1 MFAGSLVGNK
11 LMQIFITILILLLM
25 LGILVSAH
33 EAGHLAMAK
42 AFNVYCLEYSIGF
55 GPKLFSKKRKGG
67 ETAFSLRALP
77 LGGYV
82 SMYGEGVELPEGVS
96 IPPER
101 SLNGVAAW
109 KRAFILS
116 AGIVINFFLSI
127 VFVVIYSTCIK
138 TYYVSQLVYTG
149 LDENG
154 VALTDTSAHGEI
166 AYSFWARGSIGTYAV
181 DSDNERIYSPYGFS
195 YGSNS
200 TAYYVVDT
208 NASITSGSE
217 TIPLIACFTPKSVDN
232 NDFLQGLTFFYPKAA
247 FYPSNLNTQ
256 MGLTAYPDVTQT
268 AYSLQSGDTLSL
280 QVTTIGVDTTN
291 GNDRPLH
298 DQFVARK
305 THAVTAQA
313 ISGSDNAVTFPASS
327 LVIYSYQYFAPFGE
341 AMKNACYYY
350 SRFFTGIGEGFKAI
364 FSFDFSNLGSVVA
377 MGGMLSTE
385 STQIGWGRTF
395 FFYGGYL
402 SLNLA
407 IFNLLPFPGL
417 DGWQL
422 LVTIIES
429 SVNHGKRKK
438 WEHEEKARLKNQPL
452 VPSPAL
458 SSSANGEKDVA
469 ETPRETIDTSHEYK
483 PWKINDKIKNTVSMI
498 GLALL
503 FLFAIAITIKDILS
517 LVR

>member
-1 MFAGSLVGNK
+1 MSVGNLVGSN

-25 LGILVSAH
+25 LGILISAH
-33 EAGHLAMAK
+33 EAGHLVMAK
-42 AFNVYCLEYSIGF
+42 SFNVYCLEYSIGF

-82 SMYGEGVELPEGVS
+82 SMYGEGVELPEGVT

-109 KRAFILS
+109 KRGLILS
-116 AGIVINFFLSI
+116 AGIIVNFFLSM
-127 VFVVIYSTCIK
+127 VFVVIYATCIK

-154 VALTDTSAHGEI
+154 VALTDASAHGEI
-166 AYSFWARGSIGTYAV
+166 AYSFWARGSIGDYV
-181 DSDNERIYSPYGFS
+181 VSSDERIYSPIGTS
-195 YGSNS
+195 YNDK
-200 TAYYVVDT
+200 AYYVVDT
-208 NASITSGSE
+208 GASILSE
-217 TIPLIACFTPKSVDN
+217 GKSTTYVACFTPTSVDN
-232 NDFLQGLTFFYPKAA
+232 NDFLKGLTFFPLREA
-247 FYPSNLNTQ
+247 FYPSHLNSE
-256 MGLTAYPDVTQT
+256 MGLTAYPDFPQG
-268 AYSLQSGDTLSL
+268 AYALKEGDVLSL
-280 QVTTIGVDTTN
+280 HVTTIGVDKTT
-291 GNDRPLH
+291 GDERPLH
-298 DQFVARK
+298 DQFVARSSHLVSATATTVDK
-305 THAVTAQA
+305 TVIFAG
-313 ISGSDNAVTFPASS
+313 GSLFV
-327 LVIYSYQYFAPFGE
+327 YSYQYLAPFGE
-341 AMKNACYYY
+341 AMANACYYY
-350 SRFFTGIGEGFKAI
+350 SRYFTGIGEGFKAI

-385 STQIGWGRTF
+385 SQQIGWARTF

-422 LVTIIES
+422 LVTIVEG

-438 WEHEEKARLKNQPL
+438 WEHEEKARSKK
-452 VPSPAL
+452 AL
-458 SSSANGEKDVA
+458 TTSEVSTETSSAIA
-469 ETPRETIDTSHEYK
+469 PREYK
-483 PWKINDKIKNTVSMI
+483 PWKINDKIKNTVSMV

-503 FLFAIAITIKDILS
+503 FLFAIAITVKDILS
-517 LVR
+517 LVL